1 MLREI
6 QPVRQHP
13 GEPPRRW
20 FNSADFDLIL
30 WLPALTAPA
39 CEAVAFQLC
48 YDKRHTEHALHWQ
61 APGTCKHFQVEDGEQ
76 GNRSSSHKSAPLLQ
90 TAKPLNASSLLTAF
104 LGESHGLPPDVSEF
118 VQQQL
123 RRLIGT

>member
-13 GEPPRRW
+13 GEPARRW
-20 FNSADFDLIL
+20 FNSADVDLIL
-30 WLPALTAPA
+30 WLPTLTAPA

-48 YDKRHTEHALHWQ
+48 YDKRRTEHALHWQ

-90 TAKPLNASSLLTAF
+90 TTKPLNARRGATLTTPGCCATVF
-104 LGESHGLPPDVSEF
+104 CSAESAGSKNA
-118 VQQQL
+118 
-123 RRLIGT
+123 